1 MKKKI
6 VSALLTAT
14 MVCGMSVVPAV
25 GVAAADDTITVG
37 FSQVGAESDWRTA
50 NTESMKSTF
59 SEENGYEL
67 IFDDAQQKQEIQQKQ
82 EAKKAEIEAVQ
93 KTIWNHQENGK
104 RFQNMQVDFNE
115 QLVQKE
121 NEFRQQDREKY
132 EPEFQEYLEGRQSR
146 NYEYLMRERIKKK
159 QPLEDAQEKAYEKLV
174 EARSAYL
181 RKYPNRT
188 YSATIRDNDVY
199 EKQLSNLEC
208 DNLEKY
214 REEAQEQARAAVEHF
229 KVDFVSKIRYAIKEA
244 YQKKDELNRI
254 ISRLDFGKDK
264 YQFVITKNKGP
275 DGRFYRMFMDDALD
289 INPSQLS
296 DHMENQMNL
305 FTMEHEEEYGDLMN
319 ELIEIFIPPEN
330 ATREELEEA
339 RKNMDKYADY
349 RTYLS
354 FDMQQIVQGEKDMR
368 IGLSKMIKKNS
379 GGEGQNPLYIALL
392 ASFAQIYDRE
402 YILVTAGAAADAT
415 GVPHILDAKT
425 IYNRLGEAVA
435 QK

>member
-1 MKKKI
+1 MRKKKH
-6 VSALLTAT
+6 
-14 MVCGMSVVPAV
+14 M
-25 GVAAADDTITVG
+25 
-37 FSQVGAESDWRTA
+37 
-50 NTESMKSTF
+50 
-59 SEENGYEL
+59 
-67 IFDDAQQKQEIQQKQ
+67 
-82 EAKKAEIEAVQ
+82 
-93 KTIWNHQENGK
+93 
-104 RFQNMQVDFNE
+104 
-115 QLVQKE
+115 
-121 NEFRQQDREKY
+121 
-132 EPEFQEYLEGRQSR
+132 
-146 NYEYLMRERIKKK
+146 
-159 QPLEDAQEKAYEKLV
+159 KLV

-305 FTMEHEEEYGDLMN
+305 FTN
-319 ELIEIFIPPEN
+319 
-330 ATREELEEA
+330 
-339 RKNMDKYADY
+339 
-349 RTYLS
+349 
-354 FDMQQIVQGEKDMR
+354 
-368 IGLSKMIKKNS
+368 
-379 GGEGQNPLYIALL
+379 
-392 ASFAQIYDRE
+392 
-402 YILVTAGAAADAT
+402 GA
-415 GVPHILDAKT
+415 
-425 IYNRLGEAVA
+425 
-435 QK
+435 

>member
-1 MKKKI
+1 MHI
-6 VSALLTAT
+6 FENIRTEPILQRSVT
-14 MVCGMSVVPAV
+14 MTC
-25 GVAAADDTITVG
+25 T
-37 FSQVGAESDWRTA
+37 
-50 NTESMKSTF
+50 K
-59 SEENGYEL
+59 
-67 IFDDAQQKQEIQQKQ
+67 
-82 EAKKAEIEAVQ
+82 
-93 KTIWNHQENGK
+93 
-104 RFQNMQVDFNE
+104 
-115 QLVQKE
+115 
-121 NEFRQQDREKY
+121 
-132 EPEFQEYLEGRQSR
+132 
-146 NYEYLMRERIKKK
+146 
-159 QPLEDAQEKAYEKLV
+159 
-174 EARSAYL
+174 
-181 RKYPNRT
+181 
-188 YSATIRDNDVY
+188 
-199 EKQLSNLEC
+199 KQLSNLEC

-349 RTYLS
+349 RTYLPLICS
-354 FDMQQIVQGEKDMR
+354 RSCREKR
-368 IGLSKMIKKNS
+368 ICGS
-379 GGEGQNPLYIALL
+379 
-392 ASFAQIYDRE
+392 
-402 YILVTAGAAADAT
+402 V
-415 GVPHILDAKT
+415 
-425 IYNRLGEAVA
+425 
-435 QK
+435 